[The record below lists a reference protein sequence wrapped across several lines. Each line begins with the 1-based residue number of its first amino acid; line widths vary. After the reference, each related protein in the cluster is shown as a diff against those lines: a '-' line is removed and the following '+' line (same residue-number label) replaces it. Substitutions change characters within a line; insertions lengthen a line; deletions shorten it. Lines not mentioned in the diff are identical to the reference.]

1 MCCRQSASCHRP
13 DTMIF
18 QRRFL
23 PAIFAIAVPMVLSNV
38 TIPLL
43 GLVDTAVV
51 GHLPD
56 SVYLAGVALGS
67 SIITFLF
74 WMVGFLRM
82 STTGSVAQAL
92 GRNNDREAIQ
102 VWRHSVLLGL
112 FLSILLI
119 LLQQPIWQAAMALAD
134 PEPAVAAQA
143 HSYFQIRIWGAP
155 AALINLATLGCLLGM
170 RRAKAPMVLLIL
182 TNLINIV
189 FDLLFV
195 LGLGWNVAGVAAASL
210 LADCCGTMGGLWIL
224 ARLWRERGILLF
236 EQRTLRKSI
245 EARSFRALL
254 GLNLDIFLRTLALQI
269 CFTFITFQ
277 GARLGNEILAA
288 NMVLLNF
295 LLLVSFALDGFAYA
309 IEALAGEAIGA
320 SDRQRFDQ
328 LVTTVL
334 LVSFAISLLFC
345 LLFTWQG
352 NRIIALL
359 TDIAT
364 VRSTAARYLPWLN
377 WLPAI
382 AVWSYIFDGIYIGA
396 TEGRIMRNSMLLC
409 AFGVF
414 FPCWWLS
421 RGWGNHALWLSL
433 TAFMLARG
441 LSLGWHCLRYR
452 DTWFTE
458 QKTTC

>member
-1 MCCRQSASCHRP
+1 
-13 DTMIF
+13 MIF
-18 QRRFL
+18 QRSLL
-23 PAIFAIAVPMVLSNV
+23 PAIFAIALPMVLSNM

-51 GHLPD
+51 GHLP
-56 SVYLAGVALGS
+56 SSTYLAGVALGS
-67 SIITFLF
+67 SVITFLF

-92 GRNNDREAIQ
+92 GRKNDQEAIQ
-102 VWRHSVLLGL
+102 VWRHSVLLSL
-112 FLSILLI
+112 ILSLLLI
-119 LLQQPIWQAAMALAD
+119 LLQQPIWQAAMLMAA
-134 PEPAVAAQA
+134 PESVISAPA
-143 HSYFQIRIWGAP
+143 HIYFQIRIWGAP

-170 RRAKAPMVLLIL
+170 RRAKAPMTLLIL

-189 FDLLFV
+189 FDLFFV

-210 LADCCGTMGGLWIL
+210 IADCAGTVAGLWIL
-224 ARLWRERGILLF
+224 ARLWRERGIVLF
-236 EQRTLRKSI
+236 ERKVLQKGI
-245 EARSFRALL
+245 EAQSIIPLL
-254 GLNLDIFLRTLALQI
+254 GLNRDIFLRTLALQI
-269 CFTFITFQ
+269 CFTFMTFQ

-295 LLLVSFALDGFAYA
+295 LMLVSFALDGFAYA

-320 SDRQRFDQ
+320 NDRQRFD
-328 LVTTVL
+328 LMVTTIL
-334 LVSFAISLLFC
+334 IVSFAISFLFC
-345 LLFTWQG
+345 LLFAWQG
-352 NRIIALL
+352 NHIIALL
-359 TDIAT
+359 TDIAS
-364 VRSTAARYLPWLN
+364 VRETASRYLPWLS
-377 WLPAI
+377 WLPAV

-396 TEGRIMRNSMLLC
+396 TQGRVMRNAMLLC

-452 DTWFTE
+452 DTWFTDL
-458 QKTTC
+458 KTTC

>member
-1 MCCRQSASCHRP
+1 
-13 DTMIF
+13 MIF
-18 QRRFL
+18 QRRLL
-23 PAIFAIAVPMVLSNV
+23 PAIFAIALPMVLSNV

-67 SIITFLF
+67 TIITFLF

-112 FLSILLI
+112 ILSLVLI
-119 LLQQPIWQAAMALAD
+119 LLQQPIWQIATILAA
-134 PEPAVAAQA
+134 PEPAVSAQA

-155 AALINLATLGCLLGM
+155 AALLNLATLGCLLGM
-170 RRAKAPMVLLIL
+170 RQAKAPMILLIL

-189 FDLLFV
+189 FDLFFV

-210 LADCCGTMGGLWIL
+210 LADCGGTMAGLWIL
-224 ARLWRERGILLF
+224 VRLWRERGVVLF
-236 EQRTLRKSI
+236 EAKTLRKSI
-245 EARSFRALL
+245 EVQSFVSLL
-254 GLNLDIFLRTLALQI
+254 ALNLDIFLRTLALQI
-269 CFTFITFQ
+269 CFTFMTFQ

-295 LLLVSFALDGFAYA
+295 LMLVSFALDGFAYA

-320 SDRQRFDQ
+320 NNRQRFDQ
-328 LVTTVL
+328 LVTTIL

-345 LLFTWQG
+345 LLFAWQG

-359 TDIAT
+359 TDIDS
-364 VRSTAARYLPWLN
+364 VRNTAARYLPWLN
-377 WLPAI
+377 LLPAI

-409 AFGVF
+409 TFGVF
-414 FPCWWLS
+414 FPCWWFS

-441 LSLGWHCLRYR
+441 LTLGWHCLRYR
-452 DTWFTE
+452 SSWFRE
-458 QKTTC
+458 QTTA